1 MPRLRLAFL
10 LFVMLSGLAPAAKA
24 ASGPPLSPLCD
35 ASAEFISPEGPLPH
49 FSEALRASGTVDILA
64 IGSGTTVGEVNG
76 TPGTS
81 FPYRMIESLRA
92 AWPKATFSLT
102 VRGGR
107 NMTAE
112 DMLPLLRQAVGTG
125 HYALVLWQ
133 TGTVE
138 AVRGLRPDSLR
149 GALRSGI
156 DAAQA
161 AGGDVVLIDSQFSRF
176 LRANADLD
184 PYEQVLR
191 DSAMLPDVALFRRF
205 DLMRYWANE
214 GRIDLERARKQD
226 REVAVTSLNVCLG
239 QMLARFVTHGM
250 VPPVN

>member
-1 MPRLRLAFL
+1 MSGLRLAFL
-10 LFVMLSGLAPAAKA
+10 LIITVMGLAPTSRSGI
-24 ASGPPLSPLCD
+24 ASTLSPLCD
-35 ASAEFISPEGPLPH
+35 ASAEFISPDGPLPH
-49 FSEALRASGTVDILA
+49 FAEALRAGGAVDILA
-64 IGSGTTVGEVNG
+64 VGSGTTVGEVNG

-81 FPYRMIESLRA
+81 FPYRMVESLRA
-92 AWPKATFSLT
+92 TWPKPTFGLT

-112 DMLPLLRQAVGTG
+112 DMLPLLRQALGTG

-149 GALRSGI
+149 EALRAGI
-156 DAAQA
+156 DAVQK

-191 DSAMLPDVALFRRF
+191 DSAMLPDVSLFRRF

-214 GRIDLERARKQD
+214 GRIDLERVRKQD
-226 REVAVTSLNVCLG
+226 RETAVASLNVCLG

-250 VPPVN
+250 GQPAN